1 MQRRVIL
8 IVCTAE
14 FDKHVFPV
22 DAVFLVIIYVKE
34 TSTSVEL
41 CFTVVLRQQF
51 IQRKL
56 HSKESTFNPLLEL
69 KLSAIKS
76 RSTARNRARVEKF
89 SVEATTNLPRPTS
102 TEQATSTTAKTITTT
117 VSQTS
122 TTSTSTKGY
131 SVIDDIGQW

>member
-14 FDKHVFPV
+14 FDKHAFPV
-22 DAVFLVIIYVKE
+22 DTFFKQLRI